1 MAGQTSP
8 KTAASS
14 NGPISPLRVLELADE
29 KGQFCGKLLAE
40 MGADVIKVEPPGGR
54 PTRSYGPFMDDQPD
68 PQKSL
73 YFWHY
78 NTSKRG
84 VTLDLE
90 APEGK
95 ELFRRLVQ
103 SSDVL
108 VETFP
113 PGYLAGLGL
122 GYESLAELN
131 PGLVM
136 ASITP
141 FGQTGPYRDFK
152 TSDLV
157 SSALGGMMF
166 SCGYDDVPGSPPVN
180 PDGGQTL
187 HMASQYAA
195 IATLAAIWARS
206 FTGRGQYIDVSIHQ
220 SVNCTT
226 EWAVPIY
233 WYHGL
238 NIRRQTGRHA
248 AHVDTHSSQ
257 VRARD
262 GRYVNLLGVMPRDVN
277 GWNNLLD
284 WMEERGAVGDLRD
297 PKYTDLVA
305 GRVPGIS
312 FRNAHTTPEGLHLI
326 QSIVKFVESLDSNEA
341 YHGGQQRG
349 LIWSIVRPP
358 DDILEDDHWWDRGF
372 FTRVAYPELDKEFI
386 HPGVPYRF
394 GKSEVGVSRR
404 APLIGEH
411 NDAVYATELGL
422 SPEELAELAV
432 KGVI

>member
-8 KTAASS
+8 KTAVSS
-14 NGPISPLRVLELADE
+14 NGPLSPLRVLELADE

-40 MGADVIKVEPPGGR
+40 MGADVIKVEPPGGS

-103 SSDVL
+103 SADVL

-122 GYESLAELN
+122 EYGSLAEPN

-157 SSALGGMMF
+157 SSALGGLMF

-180 PDGGQTL
+180 PDGGQTF
-187 HMASQYAA
+187 HTASQYAA
-195 IATLAAIWARS
+195 IATLAAVWARS
-206 FTGRGQYIDVSIHQ
+206 FTGRGQYIDVSLHETV
-220 SVNCTT
+220 SATT
-226 EWAVPIY
+226 EWAVPMF
-233 WYHGL
+233 WYHGK
-238 NIRRQTGRHA
+238 NVWRQTGRHA
-248 AHVDTHSSQ
+248 THVDTPRSQ
-257 VRARD
+257 YRARD
-262 GRYVNLLGVMPRDVN
+262 GRYVNITGVIPRDIN
-277 GWNNLLD
+277 GWNKLLD
-284 WMEERGAVGDLRD
+284 WMEEHGAVGDLRD
-297 PKYTDLVA
+297 PKYTDLLA
-305 GRVPGIS
+305 GKVPGITL
-312 FRNAHTTPEGLHLI
+312 RNAYTTPEGQHII
-326 QSIVKFVESLDSNEA
+326 QAIVKFVEGLESDEV

-349 LIWSIVRPP
+349 LQWSVARPP
-358 DDILEDDHWWDRGF
+358 DELLEEDHWWDWGF
-372 FTRVAYPELDKEFI
+372 FTQVSYPELDKEFT
-386 HPGVPYRF
+386 HPGVPYRLSKTTT
-394 GKSEVGVSRR
+394 GIAGR
-404 APLIGEH
+404 APLVGEH
-411 NDAVYATELGL
+411 NLDVYTKELGL
-422 SPEELAELAV
+422 SSEDLAGLAAR
-432 KGVI
+432 GVV